1 MAPHYRIIRKINWKN
16 TVKDLAHCLAP
27 QQNSILLVIIIVVT
41 SCLGAGPWNPSPQ
54 PLPAGE
60 QTPRRLVPLLSP
72 SSAGPFPPRL
82 PRPAPPRPVPP
93 LSSEE
98 TFRRLVHRP
107 VSGPRC
113 RGLGAERDGR
123 LRVCAADA
131 GAGARPQG
139 NGELTVSEPGPAG
152 WWVPGAGGMREGGG
166 LPFPELAQGGRKA
179 PASLQHPATGR
190 RNPTSFGDL
199 TRGLS
204 LLRPT
209 S

>member
-139 NGELTVSEPGPAG
+139 NGELTGGTWGCSSRERSCPEEKAG
-152 WWVPGAGGMREGGG
+152 SG
-166 LPFPELAQGGRKA
+166 
-179 PASLQHPATGR
+179 
-190 RNPTSFGDL
+190 PTSDWGLGSDL
-199 TRGLS
+199 ADLAG
-204 LLRPT
+204 
-209 S
+209 